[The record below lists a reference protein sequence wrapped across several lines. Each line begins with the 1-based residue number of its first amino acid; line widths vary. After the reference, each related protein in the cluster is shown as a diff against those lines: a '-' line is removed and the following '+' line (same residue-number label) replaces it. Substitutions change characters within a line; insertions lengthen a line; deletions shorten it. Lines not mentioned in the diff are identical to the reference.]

1 MNYKNAYIVIENGNK
16 KEEYP
21 AYVTVGV
28 DGRII
33 AETFNSLPIE
43 ALRSEEVSYLESP
56 CIFALKTDVEN
67 LLNLISEAQDR
78 GDLDS
83 FNDSFS
89 VGLSYLRLQDML
101 DGILYPILIDK
112 LRHNY
117 PIYIKELNKKIKD
130 TENGIIDMIKEEP
143 EKITE

>member
-1 MNYKNAYIVIENGNK
+1 MNYKNAYIVIENGDK

-28 DGRII
+28 DGRIL

-43 ALRSEEVSYLESP
+43 ALRGEEVSYLESP

-78 GDLDS
+78 GDLDPLDDNS
-83 FNDSFS
+83 S
-89 VGLSYLRLQDML
+89 VGLSYLRIQDML
-101 DGILYPILIDK
+101 EGVLYPILIDK

-117 PIYIKELNKKIKD
+117 PLYIKELNKKIKD
-130 TENGIIDMIKEEP
+130 TEDGIIGMIKEEP
-143 EKITE
+143 VKATE